1 MKNRSRKRPHGKP
14 SAVLGVIRAALIGC
28 GAVVAAVSAMT
39 LLLYWGVLN
48 EDAVSIVNAVL
59 KVLGA
64 VTSGVIA
71 VRGEPPRAW
80 LCGGLAAVL
89 FALLTTAV
97 MCLLAG
103 ELALHI
109 GLLGDLLMSFA
120 CGSAAAP
127 ICRMLKRKNAA

>member
-14 SAVLGVIRAALIGC
+14 SAVTGVIRAALIGC

-39 LLLYWGVLN
+39 LLLYWDVLN

-64 VTSGVIA
+64 VLAGVLA
-71 VRGEPPRAW
+71 VRGEPARAW

-103 ELALHI
+103 ELVLHL

-120 CGSAAAP
+120 CGSATAP
-127 ICRMLKRKNAA
+127 LCHLLKRSKTA